1 MLRPGDTIEY
11 LVDVSSPPNQKG
23 FRGQTKIIDRE
34 IPLWTAKFLF
44 HGGKVRLYDPAS
56 PLQLEEEETEKSP
69 DGPAEVPTVPAAPG
83 PDTEAGTKGKSAAAD
98 KKERRTK
105 TNGQR
110 KTISERNQTG
120 DAGPKKPDPKRK
132 S

>member
-34 IPLWTAKFLF
+34 IPLWTAKYLL
-44 HGGKVRLYDPAS
+44 HGGLIRPYDPAS
-56 PLQLEEEETEKSP
+56 PLQLEEEETKEGP
-69 DGPAEVPTVPAAPG
+69 DGQAEVSGPDAPG
-83 PDTEAGTKGKSAAAD
+83 LDSVTGTKA

-110 KTISERNQTG
+110 NQTG
-120 DAGPKKPDPKRK
+120 DHGTGKPDSKRRTRNRRG
-132 S
+132 

>member
-1 MLRPGDTIEY
+1 MLRLGDTIEY

-23 FRGQTKIIDRE
+23 IRGQTKIIDRE
-34 IPLWTAKFLF
+34 IPLWTARFLL
-44 HGGKVRLYDPAS
+44 HGGKVRPFDPAS

-69 DGPAEVPTVPAAPG
+69 DDPAEHSEPAS
-83 PDTEAGTKGKSAAAD
+83 EISTKV

-110 KTISERNQTG
+110 KKINEGNQTG
-120 DAGPKKPDPKRK
+120 DSGLKKPNPKRRGGC
-132 S
+132 SGD